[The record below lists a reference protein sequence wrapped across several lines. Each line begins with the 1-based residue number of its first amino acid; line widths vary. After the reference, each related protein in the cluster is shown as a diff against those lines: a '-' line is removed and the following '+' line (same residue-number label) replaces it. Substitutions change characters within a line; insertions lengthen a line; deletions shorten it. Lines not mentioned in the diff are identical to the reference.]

1 MNHFFTS
8 PRRHASVQRFAQ
20 GLLALSAL
28 ALAMAPTWAN
38 DATLANPVH
47 TTHAPVKPEAARP
60 TAPAAASAAAGAE
73 KVEAPVIDLRRTVKQ
88 QLTEALERSSESTGI
103 RKKAGVTLSTAA
115 GKGAADAHAPAEV
128 PASRSHA
135 IPAEAKSR
143 TAAHRP
149 AKAASGHG
157 AAAAHAPAAAH
168 GAHAAP
174 HWSYEGETGPQAWGQ
189 LEPGFNVC
197 AIGKRQ
203 SPIHI
208 EESTALKGPAEPLQI
223 SYLASKGSVVNNGHT
238 IQVDLDGDNTLTV
251 RGSTY
256 KLLQFHFHH
265 PAEERVNYKGFAMV
279 AHLVHKNAEGQ
290 LAVLA
295 VLFDPG
301 ESSPLIQ
308 KVWTHMPLDV
318 NDRVRLPE
326 GLIDLNEALPKD
338 RRYYQFMGSL
348 TTPPC
353 TEGVLWLVLKEP
365 MTLSREQLKLFT
377 QLFPNNARPVQPSN
391 SRVVREA
398 Q

>member
-1 MNHFFTS
+1 MNHFCTL
-8 PRRHASVQRFAQ
+8 PCRHASLPRFVQ

-28 ALAMAPTWAN
+28 ALAATAWAN
-38 DATLANPVH
+38 DTTLPNPVH
-47 TTHAPVKPEAARP
+47 TTHAPAKPEPAHAA
-60 TAPAAASAAAGAE
+60 AAAAASAAGTE
-73 KVEAPVIDLRRTVKQ
+73 KVDAPVINLKRTVKQ
-88 QLTEALERSSESTGI
+88 QLTEALEKSTEATGI
-103 RKKAGVTLSTAA
+103 RKKSSVKINTAGAKE
-115 GKGAADAHAPAEV
+115 GADAHAPAEV
-128 PASRSHA
+128 PAARSHA
-135 IPAEAKSR
+135 IPAEAKGR

-149 AKAASGHG
+149 AAKAAVAHG

-168 GAHAAP
+168 GAA

-208 EESTALKGPAEPLQI
+208 EESATLKGPAEPLQI

-238 IQVDLDGDNTLTV
+238 IQVDLEGDNTLTV

-301 ESSPLIQ
+301 EASPLIQ

-326 GLIDLNEALPKD
+326 GLIDVNEGLPKD

-377 QLFPNNARPVQPSN
+377 QLFPNNARPVQPGN